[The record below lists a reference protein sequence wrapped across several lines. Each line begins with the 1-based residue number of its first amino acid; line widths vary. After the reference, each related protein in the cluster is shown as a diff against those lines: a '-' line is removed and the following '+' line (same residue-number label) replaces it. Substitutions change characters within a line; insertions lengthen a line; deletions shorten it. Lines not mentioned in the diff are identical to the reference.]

1 LTLSF
6 SLFANQSLHSIT
18 ATNNQLLS
26 ANLPPHALHTNHPVD
41 TLSHLHQSI
50 ILLLHKTTK
59 NKGKVG
65 TSRLPRILPLPS
77 LSTAL
82 SAPTGHPSHLPS
94 FCQL

>member
-1 LTLSF
+1 MTLIF

-18 ATNNQLLS
+18 STNYQLLS

-50 ILLLHKTTK
+50 ILLLHKQPRTK
-59 NKGKVG
+59 KKRAP
-65 TSRLPRILPLPS
+65 SRLPRNLPLPS

-82 SAPTGHPSHLPS
+82 WAPTGHPSQLPS